1 MTVIGDDDFAHA
13 SKVVVF
19 ELDVDR
25 RGVGIKRVPND
36 LGECRDRLGV
46 ALALNKVWLDF
57 NGIFVGTHPLSPAK
71 M

>member
-13 SKVVVF
+13 SKAVIFDYVY
-19 ELDVDR
+19 R
-25 RGVGIKRVPND
+25 RGVCIKRVPND
-36 LGECRDRLGV
+36 LGECRDWLGA

-57 NGIFVGTHPLSPAK
+57 NGIFVGTHPLSPTK